1 MKKLILFE
9 KRHQPLLSW
18 ALFRQRVIQNFLAT
32 LFLTG
37 FTLGLGILGYHFVC
51 NLCWIDS
58 LLNAAMI
65 LSGMGPIG
73 DMIKTCVMC
82 KVFMSFYALFSGIV
96 FISNV
101 GLLFTPIAHRLY
113 HRFHLIDK

>member
-9 KRHQPLLSW
+9 KLHQPLLSW
-18 ALFRQRVIQNFLAT
+18 QSFRWRVIQNFIAT

-37 FTLGLGILGYHFVC
+37 STLGLGILGYHFIC

-65 LSGMGPIG
+65 LSGMGPVG
-73 DMIKTCVMC
+73 DMIQQCREC
-82 KVFMSFYALFSGIV
+82 KIFMSFYALFSGII

-101 GLLFTPIAHRLY
+101 GLLFTPVAHRLY